1 MTLHWQVGGALGLTL
16 MAARPRNQRWLDTPT
31 GPLAV
36 QIHGGVGAGCGVV
49 TGNIIV
55 ITAALYPAWD
65 MGPAQCRR
73 NSEVSWVARHHA
85 AAPPAG
91 GRRPVN
97 MGCAVCIL
105 QFLAVLNVAPTQ

>member
-1 MTLHWQVGGALGLTL
+1 MPGDTGQVGGALGLTL
-16 MAARPRNQRWLDTPT
+16 MAARPRNQPWLDTPT

-55 ITAALYPAWD
+55 ITAPLYPAWD

-91 GRRPVN
+91 ARRPREH
-97 MGCAVCIL
+97 GVCIL
-105 QFLAVLNVAPTQ
+105 QFLAVLC